1 LLQSTSIRLL
11 VVDAIARGK
20 AERFNSHGVPE
31 LEAILSAVDEMQRML
46 LATTAPAET
55 ILEEKALS
63 IRRGFANW
71 WRHDHVTI
79 LGRSFDMS
87 LFAAGLGLYSPY
99 AKGNFTFERVICGWR
114 TGLSVVDLRLKR

>member
-1 LLQSTSIRLL
+1 MKNLRYALLTL
-11 VVDAIARGK
+11 G
-20 AERFNSHGVPE
+20 
-31 LEAILSAVDEMQRML
+31 ML

-87 LFAAGLGLYSPY
+87 LFAAGLGLCALAGVAPPAIS
-99 AKGNFTFERVICGWR
+99 AVVVAALIRGKDVAEALKAAAEI
-114 TGLSVVDLRLKR
+114 LSGPDSD